1 MKSLLT
7 RSKNIEEK
15 KYDQFSNKVHMQ
27 LQDHPDVLTQIKMI
41 GLTNRDLCIIRSLQP
56 LVKEHLEVLVANF
69 YKNLEHEPSLM
80 NIINDN
86 STVSRLKTTL
96 HKHIYE
102 MFSGQI
108 NDGFIKQR
116 NIIAHVHVRIGLQ
129 PKWYLAAFQ
138 DLLNSLIEAITPTY
152 REIKEYQEA
161 VLAVTKILSL
171 EQQLV
176 LEAYEQENERIRQIG
191 ENEKEE
197 LRQNVNRNA
206 EDLAA
211 ISEQTSAGTQEIV
224 AKINEIHS
232 FTEKGSE
239 AARNAETKS
248 RDGSMRLKKIEEVMK
263 DTQQNMEKIS
273 EDMEQLTDTSKQIDS
288 IVAMVTSIADQTN
301 LLALN
306 AAIEAARAGEHGK
319 GFAVVAGEV
328 RKLAENTKDSV
339 SEVSKL
345 IGGISS
351 YSSAVHSSITQVNE
365 DVKQSAIE
373 TRKTS
378 DFFSEIVDSMGG
390 VKEQNVSISGEVNQ
404 LREILEGISGAIEQV
419 AISSDELTKMTMT
432 L

>member
-27 LQDHPDVLTQIKMI
+27 LQDYPDVQTQIKMI

-56 LVKEHLEVLVANF
+56 LVKEHLEVLVGNF

-80 NIINDN
+80 SIITDN
-86 STVSRLKTTL
+86 STVNRLKTTL

-102 MFSGQI
+102 MFSGQL

-138 DLLNSLIEAITPTY
+138 DLLNSLIETITPAY
-152 REIKEYQEA
+152 QEIKEYQEA

-176 LEAYEQENERIRQIG
+176 LEAYEQENERIRQIA

-197 LRQNVNRNA
+197 LRKNVNRNA

-211 ISEQTSAGTQEIV
+211 ISEQTSAGAQEIV

-239 AARNAETKS
+239 AALNAETKS

-263 DTQQNMEKIS
+263 GTQQNMEKIS
-273 EDMEQLTDTSKQIDS
+273 ADMKQLTDTSKQIDS

-373 TRKTS
+373 TRETS
-378 DFFSEIVDSMGG
+378 EFFSEIVDSMGG

-404 LREILEGISGAIEQV
+404 LREILEGISDAIEQV
-419 AISSDELTKMTMT
+419 TVSSDELTRMTMA